1 MSATSESP
9 KGAPT
14 GRQPLIGRRRILPK
28 LPVSSDRTLHRWRWP
43 FSERRV
49 LHLDGRYNPRTLQR
63 ERVVTE
69 KGPLW
74 WFVFLVLML
83 AIPLLSGNQRI
94 LTISATFAIYASINL
109 MWMLVFGT
117 AGILSLAS
125 LAIAGI
131 GAYTAAWLTIHADM
145 PWPLM
150 FVVGGIAGLVF
161 GLIISIPARRM
172 SGMYYA
178 LLTLGIAEVCRAYA
192 LQADWLDAVA
202 QGSISGAGG
211 FIPED
216 MRFTVA
222 GQRWGYLAA
231 FVLLLSALAVYRA
244 VNGQRL
250 GLLLRASHRDDQAV
264 AESIGIDYQRA
275 RLIVFLISSAALG
288 VIGGFYAGYFRS
300 ASLSLFSIDWL
311 LLLFA
316 MIVIGGIGKAEGAVI
331 GTLLVTYIYLWF
343 ADPKRILVIGLLM
356 LAAVLF
362 TRGGLFGLPDQF
374 REMRAKRKAE
384 RIAAR
389 STRYGEII
397 PEQAA
402 EIVDKSAI
410 YQRRFQAS
418 QRDHLRSLI
427 TDELIEEHRQNPTG
441 LHSETLERVL
451 LYFRKAE
458 LAGKYAVYCTKPFE
472 SYRIVALSGL
482 PGVPPRVV
490 DDRTYDSVDEAYHAV
505 FLRRINDLKAH

>member
-1 MSATSESP
+1 MSAAERPAGDS
-9 KGAPT
+9 
-14 GRQPLIGRRRILPK
+14 GRREQLIGRRRILPR
-28 LPVSSDRTLHRWRWP
+28 LPVSSDRVLHRRRWP
-43 FSERRV
+43 FSRRRV
-49 LHLDGRYNPRTLQR
+49 LTLDGRYNPLTLGR

-74 WFVFLVLML
+74 WLIFLALTLV
-83 AIPLLSGNQRI
+83 IPLLSGNQRI
-94 LTISATFAIYASINL
+94 LTISSTFAIYASVNL

-125 LAIAGI
+125 LAITGI
-131 GAYTAAWLTIHADM
+131 GAYTAAWLSTHHDL
-145 PWPLM
+145 PWPLF
-150 FVVGGIAGLVF
+150 FVVGGIAGLIV
-161 GLIISIPARRM
+161 GVIISIPARRM

-216 MRFTVA
+216 DRFTLT
-222 GQRWGYLAA
+222 GQRIGYIAA
-231 FVLLLSALAVYRA
+231 FVLLLAALAVYRL

-250 GLLLRASHRDDQAV
+250 GLLLRASHRDDEAV
-264 AESIGIDYQRA
+264 AESVGIDFQRA
-275 RLIVFLISSAALG
+275 RLVVFLISSAALG

-316 MIVIGGIGKAEGAVI
+316 MIVIGGIGRAEGAVV

-343 ADPKRILVIGLLM
+343 TDPKRVLVIGLLM

-374 REMRAKRKAE
+374 RELRAKRKAE
-384 RIAAR
+384 RIAKR
-389 STRYGEII
+389 STRRGEVL

-402 EIVDKSAI
+402 EIIDKSTI
-410 YQRRFQAS
+410 YDRRFQNQ
-418 QRDHLRSLI
+418 QRDYLRSLI
-427 TDELIEEHRQNPTG
+427 TDELIEEHRANPTG
-441 LHSETLERVL
+441 LHSENLERVL

-458 LAGKYAVYCTKPFE
+458 LAGKYAVYCTHPFE
-472 SYRIVALSGL
+472 AYRIVALSGL
-482 PGVPPRVV
+482 PGVPPRIV
-490 DDRTYDSVDEAYHAV
+490 DDRTYSSVNDAYHAV
-505 FLRRINDLKAH
+505 FLRRINDLRAN